1 MDMFAKTIAQI
12 RQESFQKRN
21 TVFEIAYLLAWKFQN
36 KFKNDFKTN
45 DKSKNAEV

>member
-1 MDMFAKTIAQI
+1 MDKNDGHVCENNCKFARK
-12 RQESFQKRN
+12 
-21 TVFEIAYLLAWKFQN
+21 VFKNGIAYLLAWKFQN